1 VTQLNTDHI
10 TVHCACGKRL
20 KAPSSAVGKRAK
32 CPKCGAVVRI
42 EAPPP
47 PPAEEGE
54 LGLDALYD
62 LAEKEAQVAAQQEA
76 ASPTMRCPS
85 CGSGCEPGA
94 VLCVNC
100 GYDFRTKGK
109 IAIKADAPEAP
120 AKPGWFS
127 RGAKKDKPV
136 DKMAPQGS
144 FFVGLGLSIAAAL
157 VASVVW
163 FVVVYFTHFELV
175 YLALLV
181 GAAAGGG
188 MQVGQKGFSTLGG
201 VAAAGVTLGAIL
213 LAKFAI
219 IVAIIWPTIS
229 SEADESDGPPDN
241 TNPALVSALAEQ
253 DLRQRKIDP
262 DEATDEQMSQ
272 ARKAARERAKTMSPA
287 DQQKALRQQEEQE
300 ITDQLEAYVVLDV
313 LKERNIDPDDAD
325 EAQEAMAEKEAAK
338 RVAAIPAAKRADE
351 LKRRE
356 AQAEA
361 EMKKALEEAQ
371 DKRDASGEDA
381 DDDEGGGTVARAG
394 FLLFMLLLIFGWK
407 SALFMILG
415 MGLAYTTA
423 AGSVTD

>member
-1 VTQLNTDHI
+1 MTQLNTDHI

-32 CPKCGAVVRI
+32 CPKCGAVVKI

-47 PPAEEGE
+47 PPPPTDEGE

-181 GAAAGGG
+181 G
-188 MQVGQKGFSTLGG
+188 
-201 VAAAGVTLGAIL
+201 AAAGVTLGAIL

-423 AGSVTD
+423 AGTVTD